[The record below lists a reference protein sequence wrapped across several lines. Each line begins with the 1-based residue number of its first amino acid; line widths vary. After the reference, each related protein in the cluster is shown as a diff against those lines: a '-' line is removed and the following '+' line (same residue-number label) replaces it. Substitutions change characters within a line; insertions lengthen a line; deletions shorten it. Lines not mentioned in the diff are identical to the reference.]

1 MSSALQQRIDR
12 INSRTEKR
20 LKIMREKGTLYC
32 GGRDDPDRSF
42 NEVLS
47 DVPTRCA
54 GCGGAVFLTGPQ
66 VVMIYLAKHL
76 AALRSVISLKV
87 SHDPESIE
95 ERIMDCQNYLDILAD
110 MLAPK
115 RL

>member
-1 MSSALQQRIDR
+1 MISALQQRIDR
-12 INSRTEKR
+12 ITSRTEKR
-20 LKIMREKGTLYC
+20 LKIMRDKGTVYC

-42 NEVLS
+42 FEVVY
-47 DVPTRCA
+47 DVRTRCGDCQA
-54 GCGGAVFLTGPQ
+54 EVALTAPQ